1 MRKARINR
9 KTILVFLVITGLI
22 VIGSL
27 IERQWGSA
35 VFIYFLGGRI
45 MISHDKR
52 IQKGDKPL
60 YLANRVERVIIM
72 IIWPFRLFSFFEEF
86 LVSRNCPDRFWLM
99 QKSSNTSLHEEDG
112 NFRTMSDAVCFAK
125 ERKVNIFVYDTA
137 TKNMY
142 TVSLTGDINKEKEY
156 ISYY

>member
-1 MRKARINR
+1 MKKARINR

-35 VFIYFLGGRI
+35 LFLYFLGGVL

-52 IQKGDKPL
+52 IQKGDKPV
-60 YLANRVERVIIM
+60 YLANRVGRVIIM
-72 IIWPFRLFSFFEEF
+72 IVWPFRLFLFFEEF
-86 LVSRNCPDRFWLM
+86 LVLRNHPNRLLLM
-99 QKSSNTSLHEEDG
+99 QKSSNPSLHEKDG
-112 NFRTMSDAVCFAK
+112 DFRTMSDAVCFAK

-142 TVSLTGDINKEKEY
+142 TVSSSGDIKKEEEY